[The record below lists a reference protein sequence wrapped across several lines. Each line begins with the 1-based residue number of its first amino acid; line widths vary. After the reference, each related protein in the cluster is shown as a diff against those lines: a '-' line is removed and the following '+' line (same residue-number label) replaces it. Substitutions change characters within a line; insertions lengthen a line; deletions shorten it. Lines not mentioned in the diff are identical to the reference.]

1 MKKELKTQVIDQ
13 LAELVKSYGNFYLTD
28 VEGMPADK
36 TSALRREAFKRD
48 VKVVVVKNTLL
59 KLALERVD
67 GEVYTPLF
75 DTLKGN
81 TAVMFSETA
90 NAPAKLIKDF
100 TKEDL
105 KAAAKTGAKVVP
117 ALKSAYVQK
126 SIFIGANQLDA
137 LVNVKSKEELIGDVI
152 FMLQSP
158 ITNVVSALEGAA
170 GGTIHGLLK
179 SIEEKNA

>member
-1 MKKELKTQVIDQ
+1 MKKELKTRVVETLVD
-13 LAELVKSYGNFYLTD
+13 LVKQYGNFYLTD

-36 TSALRREAFKRD
+36 TSRLRREAFKRD
-48 VKVVVVKNTLL
+48 VKMVVVKNTML
-59 KLALERVD
+59 KLALEQVD
-67 GEVYTPLF
+67 ADAFTPLF

-90 NAPAKLIKDF
+90 NAPARLIKEF
-100 TKEDL
+100 TKDDL

-117 ALKSAYVQK
+117 ALKSAYVQE
-126 SIFIGANQLDA
+126 SLFIGANQLDA

-152 FMLQSP
+152 LMLQSP
-158 ITNVVSALEGAA
+158 ITDVISALDGAA

-179 SIEEKNA
+179 SMEERNA

>member
-1 MKKELKTQVIDQ
+1 MKKELKSQVIDN
-13 LAELVKSYGNFYLTD
+13 LVELVQSYGNFYLTD

-36 TSALRREAFKRD
+36 TSALRREAFKRG
-48 VKVVVVKNTLL
+48 VKMVVVKNTMF
-59 KLALERVD
+59 KLALEKID
-67 GEVYTPLF
+67 SEAFKELF

-100 TKEDL
+100 TKDDL

-117 ALKSAYVQK
+117 ALKSAYVQE
-126 SIFIGANQLDA
+126 SIFLGAGQLDA

-152 FMLQSP
+152 LMLQSP
-158 ITNVVSALEGAA
+158 ITDVISALDGAA

-179 SIEEKNA
+179 SMEERNA